1 MPFFTATSLV
11 EKCALMLARRPRH
24 SWNYVWYS
32 PPSVTTITASERPG
46 FAPWPCKFLEKQL
59 VTNMR
64 IAAAIATLSLTCLFL
79 APMAAAEGNLERGAK
94 LGYSC
99 LGCHG
104 IDGYRNAYPSYR
116 VPRLGGQKAAYLA
129 TAIQGYRDSTRAHPT
144 MKAQASSL
152 SDQDIEDLAAYLASI
167 GAGTVASG
175 GSETEGIEA
184 AATCVACHGQ
194 NGISMSPTWPTLA
207 GQHEDYLLHALNQY
221 RDGARSDPV
230 MSQMAATLSDDDVE
244 LLAHFFA
251 SLKGLETTVV
261 E

>member
-1 MPFFTATSLV
+1 
-11 EKCALMLARRPRH
+11 MLARQPRD

-32 PPSVTTITASERPG
+32 PPSVTTIAASECPG
-46 FAPWPCKFLEKQL
+46 LAFGPRKFPEKQL
-59 VTNMR
+59 VTNMK
-64 IAAAIATLSLTCLFL
+64 IAAAIATLSLTCLIL
-79 APMAAAEGNLERGAK
+79 ASPAAAEGNLERGAK

-129 TAIQGYRDSTRAHPT
+129 TAIQGYREGTRAHPT

-167 GAGTVASG
+167 GAETVASG

-221 RDGARSDPV
+221 RDGSRNDPV

-244 LLAHFFA
+244 LLAQFF
-251 SLKGLETTVV
+251 SGLKGLETTVV

>member
-1 MPFFTATSLV
+1 
-11 EKCALMLARRPRH
+11 MLACCPRH
-24 SWNYVWYS
+24 SWNYVWHS
-32 PPSVTTITASERPG
+32 PPSVTTIAASERRGVATGRGKSP
-46 FAPWPCKFLEKQL
+46 EKQL
-59 VTNMR
+59 VTNMK
-64 IAAAIATLSLTCLFL
+64 IPAAIATLTLTWVFF
-79 APMAAAEGNLERGAK
+79 APSAAAEGNAERGEK
-94 LGYSC
+94 LGYTC

-129 TAIQGYRDSTRAHPT
+129 TAIQGYRDGTRVHPT

-167 GAGTVASG
+167 GSATVAAG
-175 GSETEGIEA
+175 GSDTQGIET

-207 GQHEDYLLHALNQY
+207 GQHEDYLVHALNQY
-221 RDGARSDPV
+221 RDGTRSDPV
-230 MSQMAATLSDDDVE
+230 MSQMAATLSDADVE

-251 SLKGLETTVV
+251 GLKGLETTVV

>member
-1 MPFFTATSLV
+1 MNMKIVAAVATPI
-11 EKCALMLARRPRH
+11 LACLILA
-24 SWNYVWYS
+24 S
-32 PPSVTTITASERPG
+32 P
-46 FAPWPCKFLEKQL
+46 
-59 VTNMR
+59 
-64 IAAAIATLSLTCLFL
+64 
-79 APMAAAEGNLERGAK
+79 AAAEGNLERGAK

-129 TAIQGYRDSTRAHPT
+129 TAIQGYRDGTRAHPT

-167 GAGTVASG
+167 GAETVASG
-175 GSETEGIEA
+175 GSQTEGIEA

-221 RDGARSDPV
+221 RDGTRSDPV
-230 MSQMAATLSDDDVE
+230 MSQMAAALSDDDVE
-244 LLAHFFA
+244 LLAQFF
-251 SLKGLETTVV
+251 SGLKGLETTVV

>member
-1 MPFFTATSLV
+1 
-11 EKCALMLARRPRH
+11 MLACWARY

-32 PPSVTTITASERPG
+32 PPSVTTITASGCPDLAFG
-46 FAPWPCKFLEKQL
+46 PCKFPEKQL
-59 VTNMR
+59 LMNMK
-64 IAAAIATLSLTCLFL
+64 IVAAVATPILACLIL
-79 APMAAAEGNLERGAK
+79 ASPAAAEGNLERGAK

-129 TAIQGYRDSTRAHPT
+129 TAIQGYRDGTRAHPT

-167 GAGTVASG
+167 GAETVASG
-175 GSETEGIEA
+175 GSQTEGIEA

-221 RDGARSDPV
+221 RDGTRSDPV
-230 MSQMAATLSDDDVE
+230 MSQMAAALSDDDVE
-244 LLAHFFA
+244 LLAQFF
-251 SLKGLETTVV
+251 SGLKGLETTVV

>member
-1 MPFFTATSLV
+1 
-11 EKCALMLARRPRH
+11 MLACWARY

-32 PPSVTTITASERPG
+32 PPSVTTIAASGCPDLAFG
-46 FAPWPCKFLEKQL
+46 PCKFPEKQL
-59 VTNMR
+59 LMNMK
-64 IAAAIATLSLTCLFL
+64 IVAAVATPILACLIL
-79 APMAAAEGNLERGAK
+79 ASPAAAEGNLERGAK

-129 TAIQGYRDSTRAHPT
+129 TAIQGYRDGTRAHPT

-167 GAGTVASG
+167 GAETVASG
-175 GSETEGIEA
+175 GSQTEGIEA

-221 RDGARSDPV
+221 RDGTRSDPV
-230 MSQMAATLSDDDVE
+230 MSQMAAALSDDDVE
-244 LLAHFFA
+244 LLAQFF
-251 SLKGLETTVV
+251 SGLKGLETTVV